1 MSDAV
6 VAPDL
11 ARVPVGL
18 SPRNRN
24 GLFVTA
30 ETSEVNEV
38 QLEDAAH
45 SADLRLRDFS
55 RASRCFPDWFQC

>member
-11 ARVPVGL
+11 ARIRVGL
-18 SPRNRN
+18 SPRNWN

-45 SADLRLRDFS
+45 SAEAPIAGLFEGLAIFS
-55 RASRCFPDWFQC
+55 